1 MPTLDI
7 MSRKDAQRE
16 LSLTGKR
23 GALMRQYMGYI
34 NQLEAGGAGKLT
46 PGEGETATALR
57 RRLGAAAQLLGK
69 SLVVNRQGDAIFF
82 WVESDGSAPR
92 GRGRPRKTGAEAD

>member
-34 NQLEAGGAGKLT
+34 NQAGGWRGWEAH
-46 PGEGETATALR
+46 
-57 RRLGAAAQLLGK
+57 
-69 SLVVNRQGDAIFF
+69 
-82 WVESDGSAPR
+82 PR
-92 GRGRPRKTGAEAD
+92 